1 MTSHISTI
9 YRLFD
14 QPPSVRRIA
23 GCTVIA
29 LDGRSGSGKTS
40 TADALQALDPDL
52 LILHVE
58 DFYPGWDGLL
68 AGIDR
73 VVHDVLT
80 PWQQGNAGKFRP
92 WNWHSSQLENREI
105 EVPLPQSK
113 RVLIEGCGAGAQP
126 IASLVSGVVWL
137 TAPEEIRKTRALTRD
152 GDIFRPHW
160 NRWANQ
166 EKQLIETDGT
176 PCHADLT
183 INTDTVSK

>member
-73 VVHDVLT
+73 VVHDVLI
-80 PWQQGNAGKFRP
+80 PW
-92 WNWHSSQLENREI
+92 
-105 EVPLPQSK
+105 
-113 RVLIEGCGAGAQP
+113 
-126 IASLVSGVVWL
+126 
-137 TAPEEIRKTRALTRD
+137 
-152 GDIFRPHW
+152 
-160 NRWANQ
+160 
-166 EKQLIETDGT
+166 
-176 PCHADLT
+176 
-183 INTDTVSK
+183 